1 MSTGAK
7 PGKATSQRASAKYRG
22 GHDACRSNAKG
33 TKPLAEAASVSNILV
48 MIVVHARCAQI
59 EDVKGTYHTF

>member
-22 GHDACRSNAKG
+22 GQDACRSNAKG